1 MRNANRKWESWLHSV
16 TYAFYQIVPVEKE
29 KNKLKRK
36 KLENKHKKDE
46 EKNKIREE
54 WNNFSYFPEI
64 THIVIKESV
73 VSINKQDNKKMVSFL
88 QKWFGLGLVLGGDFA
103 EDSYAARALQGSCPR
118 EKNLVIILFKPKSP
132 CCWHWHYQCLCLS
145 YLGTF

>member
-1 MRNANRKWESWLHSV
+1 MRKLTSLCH
-16 TYAFYQIVPVEKE
+16 FYVSYQVVPVEKE

-64 THIVIKESV
+64 THIVIKESA
-73 VSINKQDNKKMVSFL
+73 VSINKQDNKKMVSLL
-88 QKWFGLGLVLGGDFA
+88 QK
-103 EDSYAARALQGSCPR
+103 
-118 EKNLVIILFKPKSP
+118 
-132 CCWHWHYQCLCLS
+132 
-145 YLGTF
+145 

>member
-1 MRNANRKWESWLHSV
+1 M
-16 TYAFYQIVPVEKE
+16 EKE

-54 WNNFSYFPEI
+54 WISFSYFPEI

-73 VSINKQDNKKMVSFL
+73 VSINKQDNKKMVSLL
-88 QKWFGLGLVLGGDFA
+88 QKLFGLDLVMRG
-103 EDSYAARALQGSCPR
+103 RRC
-118 EKNLVIILFKPKSP
+118 
-132 CCWHWHYQCLCLS
+132 
-145 YLGTF
+145 